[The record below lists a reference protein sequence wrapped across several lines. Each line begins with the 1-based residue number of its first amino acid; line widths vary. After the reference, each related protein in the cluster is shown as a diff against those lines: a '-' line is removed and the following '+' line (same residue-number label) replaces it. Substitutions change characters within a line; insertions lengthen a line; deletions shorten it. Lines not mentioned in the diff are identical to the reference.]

1 MDEREETERLRKLEK
16 TIRQLL
22 MRIAELEARLTSLE
36 SPT

>member
-22 MRIAELEARLTSLE
+22 MHIAELEARLTSLE